1 MASPA
6 SRLLQPPPAQSQMP
20 PAPGEFVRPPTPKG
34 KSPWRI
40 QGFSRNSK
48 GIAGFGDLD
57 EFYAK
62 QNRDVPAFYDP
73 TNPTQIPSASQ
84 MAGNAQAMG
93 QQINPDGT
101 TQNMRRPF
109 SPMGQQSS
117 VLTPP
122 PVAPAP
128 AVAPWGG
135 NNSLTPTAGV
145 GGVTINPPIG
155 GGALVPPSTAP
166 ALQQPQSPLNSMPPP
181 VSSVDTSFQ
190 DRLANARAAVDAA
203 RAQQQARPP
212 ITGNDTMVTPYGTAS
227 SSTAPRTGPGTT
239 NNGLTTLPEFFQASA
254 NRQGVGNKF
263 AQPNPN
269 DPLARTWAVAG
280 SRPSKPNR
288 A

>member
-1 MASPA
+1 
-6 SRLLQPPPAQSQMP
+6 MP

-48 GIAGFGDLD
+48 GIAGFGGLD

-73 TNPTQIPSASQ
+73 NNPTQIPSASQ

-122 PVAPAP
+122 PTMGQQLAVPGIGGMSGVAS
-128 AVAPWGG
+128 AVA
-135 NNSLTPTAGV
+135 
-145 GGVTINPPIG
+145 
-155 GGALVPPSTAP
+155 STTS
-166 ALQQPQSPLNSMPPP
+166 QSPLNSMPPP

-227 SSTAPRTGPGTT
+227 SSTAPRVGPGTT